1 MSAEGGVTATAAV
14 TPLWRLPAAAA
25 RAAGALLRAQW
36 PEHAGRA
43 QDLAAAPGPTGLPVS
58 LVAVADGADVVG
70 HARLVQAADDV
81 RAAVL
86 EDVVVAG
93 AWRGRG
99 VGRALVAASEAHAA
113 QYALER
119 VHLAA
124 GAAAAPFYA
133 RLGYAPGPAVLP
145 VRPACGA
152 VEVVSRFRQPSGFG
166 GPARSPKDEPAE
178 EDAASLYFGRGP
190 LQWLQKVLGS
200 GPSG

>member
-1 MSAEGGVTATAAV
+1 MSVDGGVAATVAV
-14 TPLWRLPAAAA
+14 TPLWRLPAASA

-58 LVAVADGADVVG
+58 FVAEAPGAGVVG
-70 HARLVQAADDV
+70 HARLVPAADDA

-99 VGRALVAASEAHAA
+99 VGRALVAAGEAHAA
-113 QYALER
+113 QFALER

-133 RLGYAPGPAVLP
+133 RLGYAPGPAVQP
-145 VRPACGA
+145 VRPASGG
-152 VEVVSRFRQPSGFG
+152 VEAISRFRQPAGFG
-166 GPARSPKDEPAE
+166 GPARSPSEEPAAGG
-178 EDAASLYFGRGP
+178 AASLYFSRGP

-200 GPSG
+200 GPPG